1 MEEIN
6 PLGRQDP
13 NKGGAVKKFGARE
26 FLFERPTRLR
36 LTTPSRTQGAGP
48 GSSRG
53 AATRIVSGSLTKI
66 GVSLAT
72 HHDRQDALTMLTE
85 PDMQARYVAATLGVI
100 ETELRK
106 LDMPAS
112 NRQALVTLVTGAA
125 RVATRLADELE
136 QPTHPDCDSFL

>member
-1 MEEIN
+1 LEEIN

-72 HHDRQDALTMLTE
+72 HHDRQDA
-85 PDMQARYVAATLGVI
+85 
-100 ETELRK
+100 
-106 LDMPAS
+106 PAS